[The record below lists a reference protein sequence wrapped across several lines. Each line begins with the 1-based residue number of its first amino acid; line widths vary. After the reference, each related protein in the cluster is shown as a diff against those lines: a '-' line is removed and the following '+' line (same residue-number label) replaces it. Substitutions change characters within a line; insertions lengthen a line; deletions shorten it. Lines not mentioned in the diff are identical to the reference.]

1 MGLIDKLVSFFGNDL
16 FLLLR
21 SLPSRVKELRLQIV
35 NSILSQDFL
44 LGIVLIYGAGYLL
57 AVWISSI
64 EFVFLDIFINVAT
77 A

>member
-1 MGLIDKLVSFFGNDL
+1 MGLIDKLVSFFGDDL

-35 NSILSQDFL
+35 NSILSQDLL
-44 LGIVLIYGAGYLL
+44 LGIVLIYGAGHLL
-57 AVWISSI
+57 AVWISSM